1 MRMLGESSKAPL
13 GTCLGNDSTKPLIP
27 KYNPLEGCNTTEAK
41 RDAGDSETMSV
52 APGLSGEVS
61 GFKR

>member
-1 MRMLGESSKAPL
+1 MQHNGS
-13 GTCLGNDSTKPLIP
+13 
-27 KYNPLEGCNTTEAK
+27 K

-61 GFKR
+61 GSKRNILLGLLTTKEVGLE